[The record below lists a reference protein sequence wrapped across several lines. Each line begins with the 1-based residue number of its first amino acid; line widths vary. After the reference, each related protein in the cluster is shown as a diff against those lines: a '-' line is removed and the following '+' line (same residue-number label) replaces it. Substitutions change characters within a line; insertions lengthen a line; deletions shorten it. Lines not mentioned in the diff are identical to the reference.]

1 MFLRNCCSCS
11 CSSVVR
17 VGGGRGGALCRVE
30 SLKVCSERRE
40 RERQTG
46 HTVGVH
52 LDLVKVVVQCRAVYQ
67 SRVS

>member
-1 MFLRNCCSCS
+1 VQETNSQRTLPLSRA
-11 CSSVVR
+11 R
-17 VGGGRGGALCRVE
+17 QR
-30 SLKVCSERRE
+30 RRE
-40 RERQTG
+40 G